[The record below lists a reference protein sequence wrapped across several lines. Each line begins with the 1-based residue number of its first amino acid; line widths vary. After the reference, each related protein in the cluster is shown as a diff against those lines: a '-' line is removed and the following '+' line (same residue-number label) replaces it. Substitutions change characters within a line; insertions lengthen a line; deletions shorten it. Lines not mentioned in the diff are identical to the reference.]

1 MIGTVV
7 SDKTEKTVTVVV
19 EFTRKHLLYHK
30 IMKRSSRFLAHDDRL
45 GAKPGDLVR
54 ILETRPLS
62 RRKRWRVTEII
73 QRGEV
78 AEIAPREIDAE
89 YLGQPRERQPKPE
102 PTNAP
107 VAAAEPVDTT
117 TEEPTSEA
125 QVPPAVEEE
134 AATTEA
140 PEREAAAEQP
150 PTEASAEAEELEPDE
165 PAKAEEPAAEEEA
178 PAASEEEATSEDAQE
193 EPEPGEPAKAEEP
206 AAEEEAPAASEE
218 EASSEEA
225 QEEPKEP

>member
-1 MIGTVV
+1 MAGRQKSMIGTVV

-30 IMKRSSRFLAHDDRL
+30 IMKRSSRFLAHDDRF

-54 ILETRPLS
+54 ILETRPIS

-102 PTNAP
+102 AP
-107 VAAAEPVDTT
+107 VAAAEPTEAPVAAAEPADTPT
-117 TEEPTSEA
+117 AEPAAEA
-125 QVPPAVEEE
+125 QVALAVEEE
-134 AATTEA
+134 AAVDAEATAEA
-140 PEREAAAEQP
+140 PESEATA
-150 PTEASAEAEELEPDE
+150 EASAEAEEP
-165 PAKAEEPAAEEEA
+165 EEPIEPTAEEEA
-178 PAASEEEATSEDAQE
+178 PAASEEEATSE
-193 EPEPGEPAKAEEP
+193 
-206 AAEEEAPAASEE
+206 
-218 EASSEEA
+218 EA